1 MCFKSRYKMRWRPLP
16 GVSYNWGLTF
26 WEESTMVR
34 PKPIP
39 QPQRLR
45 RMPRQFS
52 WIDQRLVR
60 GGYIERCDPPAAAL
74 YLFLVTVGDA
84 QGLSYYGEA
93 ALCRQLQFTPEQLHR
108 ARERLIH
115 ADLVAF
121 QAPIYQVLALPAS
134 TPPTAAAVPLPADR
148 AVARQHLRQLLEQ
161 LGGRHD

>member
-1 MCFKSRYKMRWRPLP
+1 
-16 GVSYNWGLTF
+16 
-26 WEESTMVR
+26 MVR

-45 RMPRQFS
+45 RVPRQFS

-60 GGYIERCDPPAAAL
+60 GGYIGRCDPPAAAL

-93 ALCRQLQFTPEQLHR
+93 ALCRDLQFTPEQLHR
-108 ARERLIH
+108 ARARLMH
-115 ADLVAF
+115 ADLLAF
-121 QAPIYQVLALPAS
+121 QAPIYQVLALPAP
-134 TPPTAAAVPLPADR
+134 TPAPTPTMPAAAAPPPPER
-148 AVARQHLRQLLEQ
+148 ATARRHLRQLLEQ

>member
-1 MCFKSRYKMRWRPLP
+1 
-16 GVSYNWGLTF
+16 
-26 WEESTMVR
+26 MVR

-45 RMPRQFS
+45 SVPRQFS

-84 QGLSYYGEA
+84 QGLSYYGEP
-93 ALCRQLQFTPEQLHR
+93 ALCRQLQFTAEQLHR

-115 ADLVAF
+115 AELIAF
-121 QAPIYQVLALPAS
+121 QAPIYQVLALPAP
-134 TPPTAAAVPLPADR
+134 TPPAAAVLAPPAER
-148 AVARQHLRQLLEQ
+148 AVARRHLHRLLEQ
-161 LGGRHD
+161 LRGRHD

>member
-1 MCFKSRYKMRWRPLP
+1 
-16 GVSYNWGLTF
+16 
-26 WEESTMVR
+26 MVR

-45 RMPRQFS
+45 RVPQQFS

-60 GGYIERCDPPAAAL
+60 GGYIERCDPLAAAL

-93 ALCRQLQFTPEQLHR
+93 ALCRHLQFTPEQLHR

-115 ADLVAF
+115 ADLIAF
-121 QAPIYQVLALPAS
+121 QAPIYQVLALPTP
-134 TPPTAAAVPLPADR
+134 TPPATAAFAPPAER
-148 AVARQHLRQLLEQ
+148 AVARRHLRQLLEQ